1 MHDIHSHFFQIH
13 QASLRLRFI
22 IGLFPG
28 YGRRRTITP
37 SRLAERPRGEGTG
50 QIAPVVLERARAL
63 YLARVAEGKVS
74 NACYFAMDATR
85 PNDRTDGTSGGR
97 FYVICEAQRSFRVIS
112 AGHGGGRNLAGTV
125 NFSNGRECA
134 KNFGN
139 ALDSNLTAGGAYMTS
154 EIKTTFKGYYRT
166 SANQESFL
174 TRSFVQFDGTGET
187 ANARQRAI
195 GGHAAALVS
204 GICMLKKPDSTY
216 ANRDGYVPRGNLVTY
231 PAGRSDGCTSWSPDD
246 APQVL
251 SLVKDN
257 PTTLYIYPE
266 SRDINAVSRDLTASR
281 STSGNKTY
289 WNNACLKEIGS
300 RSSGL
305 RKSSSRLSLNTSRII
320 PRLHPVQSRSATCRL
335 IDCRL
340 SPTIG

>member
-1 MHDIHSHFFQIH
+1 MKFTPNFFKFIRLLSVFALSS
-13 QASLRLRFI
+13 ASSLAMAAE
-22 IGLFPG
+22 G
-28 YGRRRTITP
+28 P
-37 SRLAERPRGEGTG
+37 SRLPDWLKDHVGEGTG

-112 AGHGGGRNLAGTV
+112 AGHGGGRNLGGVV

-166 SANQESFL
+166 SDNQESFL

-300 RSSGL
+300 PQFWPKEKL
-305 RKSSSRLSLNTSRII
+305 EPII
-320 PRLHPVQSRSATCRL
+320 AQYKQDHPAPPPRPIPICDVPSH
-335 IDCRL
+335 
-340 SPTIG
+340 

>member
-1 MHDIHSHFFQIH
+1 MKFTPKSLKLIRLLSVFALSS
-13 QASLRLRFI
+13 ASSLATAAD
-22 IGLFPG
+22 G
-28 YGRRRTITP
+28 P
-37 SRLAERPRGEGTG
+37 SRLPDWLKDHVGEGSG
-50 QIAPVVLERARAL
+50 QIAPVVLDRARAL
-63 YLARVAEGKVS
+63 YLERVAEGKVR

-85 PNDRTDGTSGGR
+85 PNDRTDGVSGGR
-97 FYVICEAQRSFRVIS
+97 FYVICEADRSFRVIS
-112 AGHGGGRNLAGTV
+112 AGHGGGRNLGGAA

-154 EIKTTFKGYYRT
+154 EIKTSFKGYYRT

-204 GICMLKKPDSTY
+204 GICMLKKPESTY

-266 SRDINAVSRDLTASR
+266 SRDINAVSRDLAAGR
-281 STSGNKTY
+281 SSSANKTY
-289 WNNACLKEIGS
+289 WNNACLKKIGAPTFWPKEK
-300 RSSGL
+300 L
-305 RKSSSRLSLNTSRII
+305 EPII
-320 PRLHPVQSRSATCRL
+320 TQYKMDHPAPPPRPIPICDVPSH
-335 IDCRL
+335 
-340 SPTIG
+340 